1 MRENVTVHDITGQE
15 YVGVSEGDTVEAA
28 AELMLT
34 EGVDSIVVL
43 RGRDPVGMLTS
54 RDALGAL
61 LAGTDTAER
70 TVDTVMSELVPRVDA
85 ADDIDVAADIMF
97 SEAVDRLLVFDDGE
111 FVGLLTQREVMA
123 ATASRTPDNGPT
135 ADVDGG
141 QLLTDG
147 SDFETETDEFS
158 TQSICE
164 VCGALVHDLGN
175 VNGQLVCVDCR
186 EV

>member
-15 YVGVSEGDTVEAA
+15 YVGVSESDTVEAA

-34 EGVDSIVVL
+34 EGVDSVVVL

-54 RDALGAL
+54 RDALATL
-61 LAGTDTAER
+61 LSGGDTTET
-70 TVDTVMSELVPRVDA
+70 TVDEVMSDVVPSVDV

-97 SEAVDRLLVFDDGE
+97 SEAVGQLLVYDEGE
-111 FVGLLTQREVMA
+111 FVGLLTEREVMA
-123 ATASRTPDNGPT
+123 ATSSRTIDNGAT
-135 ADVDGG
+135 ADVDEGE
-141 QLLTDG
+141 LVTDG
-147 SDFETETDEFS
+147 SDLDAEASEFS

-164 VCGALVHDLGN
+164 VCGALVHDLSN

-186 EV
+186 DV

>member
-1 MRENVTVHDITGQE
+1 MRENITVHDITGLE
-15 YVGVSEGDTVEAA
+15 YVGVSEADTVEAA

-34 EGVDSIVVL
+34 EGVDSVVVL

-61 LAGTDTAER
+61 LSGADGGET
-70 TVDTVMSELVPRVDA
+70 TVDAVMSDLAPRVDA
-85 ADDIDVAADIMF
+85 ADDVDVAADIMF
-97 SEAVDRLLVFDDGE
+97 SESADQLLVFDEGE
-111 FVGLLTQREVMA
+111 FVGLLTGREVMV
-123 ATASRTPDNGPT
+123 ATSSRGLDNGPA
-135 ADVDGG
+135 ADVDEGE
-141 QLLTDG
+141 LLTDG
-147 SDFETETDEFS
+147 SDFEAESDGFS